1 MQEGPEV
8 EADLLADQR
17 AFYRA
22 RAPEYDEWWR
32 RRDRY
37 DRGPD
42 DAAEWDRQIQQV
54 TNAADQFGR
63 LGDVL
68 ELAGGTGWWSRHLA
82 QKAASLAVI
91 DSSDETLSINRQRVG
106 RTHVTYIVADIFTW
120 RPDRHYDTVFFSFWL
135 SHVPRELFEAFW
147 ALVSSCLRPGGR
159 VFLIDNRRDPTRTA
173 LDPYVIDEADYV
185 QRRQLSDG
193 SEHRVVK
200 VSTSQPSASDSW
212 AGIPN
217 WSGRRGSSTDRSHRT
232 MCANTIAE
240 QYNSDLRVVPA
251 TRRIRSRRMRRER
264 LSSSMSSWTLQYRR
278 GPQPRPHVAPLRHA
292 LLLDVATERAVALPV
307 WRTLQT
313 TGAGK
318 FALKWNSCIFRSI
331 RS

>member
-22 RAPEYDEWWR
+22 RPPEYDEWWR

-120 RPDRHYDTVFFSFWL
+120 RPDRHYDTVL
-135 SHVPRELFEAFW
+135 LVLAF
-147 ALVSSCLRPGGR
+147 
-159 VFLIDNRRDPTRTA
+159 
-173 LDPYVIDEADYV
+173 
-185 QRRQLSDG
+185 
-193 SEHRVVK
+193 
-200 VSTSQPSASDSW
+200 
-212 AGIPN
+212 
-217 WSGRRGSSTDRSHRT
+217 
-232 MCANTIAE
+232 
-240 QYNSDLRVVPA
+240 
-251 TRRIRSRRMRRER
+251 
-264 LSSSMSSWTLQYRR
+264 
-278 GPQPRPHVAPLRHA
+278 PRPSRTLRSILGAGLFMSTARGASIPHRQSSGSHPHSARSLRH
-292 LLLDVATERAVALPV
+292 
-307 WRTLQT
+307 
-313 TGAGK
+313 
-318 FALKWNSCIFRSI
+318 
-331 RS
+331 